1 MFERE
6 RNPVYDCRS
15 IQYCFTKGLVL
26 ENRKDRMLR
35 QFLVL
40 CVLCSGSFMVG
51 QQKPTPPTHPT
62 SGSAHAAAATGGL
75 PSEETVNAFM
85 QQMFGY
91 DPSLS
96 WKIVDVKPGGGG
108 MAQVDLIVSGPQ
120 GQQAS
125 KLYVTPDGKHAI
137 SGELIPFGAH
147 PFVAAKEQLAK
158 GVNGPSRGP
167 ANAVVTLVEFSD
179 LQCPHCKQAQ
189 PTVDKL
195 LNEEKNV
202 KLIFQS
208 FPLPSHDWA
217 AKAAYYADCISRTSN
232 DAFWRFIQSTYD
244 AQNDITAANADEK
257 LKGIADASGAKSAD
271 VAACAEKPDTAGRVE
286 RSVELGK
293 SLEVTGTPTAFVNGR
308 KVPIGGM
315 PYDTLKLIVENAA
328 KEK

>member
-1 MFERE
+1 MF
-6 RNPVYDCRS
+6 
-15 IQYCFTKGLVL
+15 
-26 ENRKDRMLR
+26 RK
-35 QFLVL
+35 FLVL
-40 CVLCSGSFMVG
+40 CVLCSGSLMFG
-51 QQKPTPPTHPT
+51 QQKPTPPTHPVA
-62 SGSAHAAAATGGL
+62 GSTHAAAANGGL
-75 PSEETVNAFM
+75 PSEDTVNAFM

-91 DPSLS
+91 DSSLS
-96 WKIVDVKPGGGG
+96 WKIVDIKPSGG
-108 MAQVDLIVSGPQ
+108 MAQVDLIVTGPQ

-137 SGELIPFGAH
+137 SGELIPFGAR
-147 PFVAAKEQLAK
+147 PFAATKEQLGR

-167 ANAVVTLVEFSD
+167 ADAAVTIVEFSD

-195 LNEEKNV
+195 LTEEKNV

-217 AKAAYYADCISRTSN
+217 AKAAYYADCIGRTNN
-232 DAFWRFIQSTYD
+232 DAFWKFMQGTYD
-244 AQNDITAANADEK
+244 AQADITAANADEK
-257 LKGIADASGAKSAD
+257 LKGIADASGAKGAD

-315 PYDTLKLIVENAA
+315 PYDTLKMIVENAA
-328 KEK
+328 KEGNK

>member
-1 MFERE
+1 MF
-6 RNPVYDCRS
+6 
-15 IQYCFTKGLVL
+15 
-26 ENRKDRMLR
+26 R
-35 QFLVL
+35 QFLAL
-40 CVLCSGSFMVG
+40 CVLCSGSLMFG
-51 QQKPTPPTHPT
+51 QQQKPTPPTHPVA
-62 SGSAHAAAATGGL
+62 GSTHAAAATGGL
-75 PSEETVNAFM
+75 PSEDTVNAFM

-91 DPSLS
+91 DSSLS
-96 WKIVDVKPGGGG
+96 WKIVDIKPSGG
-108 MAQVDLIVSGPQ
+108 MAQVDLIVTGPQ

-137 SGELIPFGAH
+137 SGELIPFGAR
-147 PFVAAKEQLAK
+147 PFAAAKEQLAR

-167 ANAVVTLVEFSD
+167 ADAAVTIVEFSD

-195 LNEEKNV
+195 LTEEKNV
-202 KLIFQS
+202 KLVFQS

-217 AKAAYYADCISRTSN
+217 AKAAYYADCIGRTNN
-232 DAFWRFIQSTYD
+232 DAFWKFMQGTYD
-244 AQNDITAANADEK
+244 AQTDITAANADEK

-271 VAACAEKPDTAGRVE
+271 VAACAEKPDTVGRVE

-315 PYDTLKLIVENAA
+315 PYDTLKMIVENAA
-328 KEK
+328 KEVKK